1 MKHLNNDDAT
11 NIDFSIIHCRKK
23 ETYIIDSIPNKVNN
37 FGRLIDRS
45 DKLEVEK
52 GKSEARE
59 REREKK
65 KRTIKFDINR
75 KRYHGYPVAHI
86 SCTAR

>member
-45 DKLEVEK
+45 DKLVEK

-59 REREKK
+59 REKK
-65 KRTIKFDINR
+65 KETDDKI
-75 KRYHGYPVAHI
+75 RY
-86 SCTAR
+86 

>member
-45 DKLEVEK
+45 DKLVEK

-59 REREKK
+59 RERKK
-65 KRTIKFDINR
+65 ETDDKI
-75 KRYHGYPVAHI
+75 RY
-86 SCTAR
+86 

>member
-59 REREKK
+59 REKK
-65 KRTIKFDINR
+65 KETDDKI
-75 KRYHGYPVAHI
+75 RY
-86 SCTAR
+86 